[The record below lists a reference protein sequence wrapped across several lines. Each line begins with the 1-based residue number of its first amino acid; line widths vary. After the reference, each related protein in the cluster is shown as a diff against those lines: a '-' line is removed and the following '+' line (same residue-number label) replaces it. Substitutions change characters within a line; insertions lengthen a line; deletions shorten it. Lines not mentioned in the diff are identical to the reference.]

1 MTTTRTEHL
10 ALTDG
15 TELSC
20 TVAEPDNVVR
30 GGVVVLHESSG
41 VTDRVR
47 QLVSALAT
55 EGWLV
60 AAPHLRDPVLSG
72 DAVLADTDA
81 AFVWLS
87 DRGVPVDAQGIVGVE
102 NGGTAALVVASHR
115 SLGAAVTVGG
125 AGILEPLSDGMPP
138 LVDIAEEVTCPW
150 LGLYGDE
157 DEHTPRDH
165 VDKLREA
172 LGRAGTATDVVHFT
186 DLAGQATGEVWQRVR
201 NWFDQ
206 HLR

>member
-30 GGVVVLHESSG
+30 GGVVVLHESTG
-41 VTDRVR
+41 VTERVR
-47 QLVSALAT
+47 QLISALAW

-60 AAPHLRDPVLSG
+60 AAPHLRDPLLSG
-72 DAVLADTDA
+72 AAVLADTDA

-87 DRGVPVDAQGIVGVE
+87 DSGVPVDAQGIVGVE
-102 NGGTAALVVASHR
+102 TGGTAALVVAAHR
-115 SLGAAVTVGG
+115 ALGAAVTVGG
-125 AGILEPLSDGMPP
+125 AGILEPVSAGLPP
-138 LVDIAEEVTCPW
+138 LVDVAEEVTCPW
-150 LGLYGDE
+150 LGLYGDG
-157 DEHTPRDH
+157 DERTPPDH
-165 VDKLREA
+165 VAKLREA
-172 LGRAGTATDVVHFT
+172 LARSGTATDVVALP
-186 DLAGQATGEVWQRVR
+186 DLEGQATGEVWQRVR
-201 NWFDQ
+201 NWFDL